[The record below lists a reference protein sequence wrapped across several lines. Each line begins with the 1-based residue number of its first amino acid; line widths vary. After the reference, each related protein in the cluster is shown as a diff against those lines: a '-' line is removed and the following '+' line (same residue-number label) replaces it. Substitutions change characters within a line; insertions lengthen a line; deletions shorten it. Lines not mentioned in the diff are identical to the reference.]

1 MFGAEV
7 TSSSASN
14 CPWTRGKDVNCTA
27 LAPLMNVPSHV
38 ALADARHALEEA
50 QAAVD
55 RLCRRWQEL
64 QAKCKV
70 VA

>member
-1 MFGAEV
+1 
-7 TSSSASN
+7 
-14 CPWTRGKDVNCTA
+14 
-27 LAPLMNVPSHV
+27 LAGHV

-50 QAAVD
+50 QATVD

-64 QAKCKV
+64 QAKCKA